1 MKAHTTLRFVCQSDK
16 LQVFTICTMINVE
29 NVKNR
34 IMKDDRQ
41 MKFTKIIV
49 QVAALYMFN
58 MIGTWIG
65 EALHLPIPGSLIG
78 MFLLLVLLGLKVLPV
93 KWFELGAETLV
104 ALMPF
109 LLIPPTIGLMNYGSF
124 FMNKGISLFIT
135 VVASTFLIIIVAGH
149 TGQYLANRKEK
160 ETQ

>member
-1 MKAHTTLRFVCQSDK
+1 
-16 LQVFTICTMINVE
+16 MINIE
-29 NVKNR
+29 NIKNR

-49 QVAALYMFN
+49 QVAALYVFN
-58 MIGTWIG
+58 MIGTWIQG
-65 EALHLPIPGSLIG
+65 ALHIPIPGSLIG
-78 MFLLLVLLGLKVLPV
+78 MFLLLILLGLKVLPV
-93 KWFELGAETLV
+93 KWFELGTETLM

-124 FMNKGISLFIT
+124 FMNKGISLCIT
-135 VVASTFLIIIVAGH
+135 VVASTFLIIVVAGH

>member
-1 MKAHTTLRFVCQSDK
+1 
-16 LQVFTICTMINVE
+16 
-29 NVKNR
+29 
-34 IMKDDRQ
+34 

-49 QVAALYMFN
+49 QIAALYVFY
-58 MIGTWIG
+58 MIGTWVQEMLQI
-65 EALHLPIPGSLIG
+65 PIPGSLIG
-78 MFLLLVLLGLKVLPV
+78 MFLLLVLLSVKVLSV
-93 KWFELGAETLV
+93 KWFDLGAETLV
-104 ALMPF
+104 AIMPF
-109 LLIPPTIGLMNYGSF
+109 LLIPPTIGLMNYGAF

>member
-1 MKAHTTLRFVCQSDK
+1 MI
-16 LQVFTICTMINVE
+16 TIESI
-29 NVKNR
+29 KNR

-49 QVAALYMFN
+49 QIAALYVFN
-58 MIGTWIG
+58 IIGTWIQ
-65 EALHLPIPGSLIG
+65 EALNIPIPGSLIG
-78 MFLLLVLLGLKVLPV
+78 MFLLLILLGLKVLPV
-93 KWFELGAETLV
+93 KWFELGAETLM

-124 FMNKGISLFIT
+124 FMNKGISLCIT
-135 VVASTFLIIIVAGH
+135 VIASTFLIIVVAGH
-149 TGQYLANRKEK
+149 TGQYLATRKEK

>member
-1 MKAHTTLRFVCQSDK
+1 M
-16 LQVFTICTMINVE
+16 N
-29 NVKNR
+29 
-34 IMKDDRQ
+34 
-41 MKFTKIIV
+41 FTKIIV
-49 QVAALYMFN
+49 QVAILYVLY
-58 MIGTWIG
+58 MIGTWIEG
-65 EALHLPIPGSLIG
+65 ALHLPIPGSLVG
-78 MFLLLVLLGLKVLPV
+78 MFLLLILLGLKVLPV